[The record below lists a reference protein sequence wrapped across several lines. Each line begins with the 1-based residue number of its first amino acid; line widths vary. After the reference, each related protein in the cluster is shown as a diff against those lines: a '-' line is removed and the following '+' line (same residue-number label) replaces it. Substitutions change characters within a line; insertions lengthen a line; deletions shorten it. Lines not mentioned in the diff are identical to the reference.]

1 MKGVNLLFIIL
12 GFSGLTA
19 CANLDGPADGLAT
32 GPIAHS
38 PFMPEGAQVE
48 GPRGY
53 VDMCRDRP
61 RLCADERI
69 VARNAAPT
77 PPASNSDAGET
88 STGAITP
95 QVQSAVYESADR
107 PTLIRSTDSTPPTV
121 TTAVAYSRGAEDH
134 MPPAIGRLPFSD
146 RLKMLERVDRY
157 VNGNVRQA
165 TDMEVYGVEEYWNR
179 SGVGP
184 GARGDCED
192 LAIEKRM
199 ELIDQ
204 GFPPEDL
211 FYAVAYRR
219 DIGLHAVLVAHTE
232 MGDLVLDSLSTYI
245 TVWNRAPYTW
255 VKRQSQANSMVW
267 NMVDEVDRARP
278 VLRVASQ
285 DRAAP
290 AEPGGGGR

>member
-1 MKGVNLLFIIL
+1 MKSVNLLFIIL

-19 CANLDGPADGLAT
+19 CANLDGPADGLAS
-32 GPIAHS
+32 GPVARS

-61 RLCADERI
+61 RLCADERM
-69 VARNAAPT
+69 VARNASPT
-77 PPASNSDAGET
+77 PPSAEPGAGEAA
-88 STGAITP
+88 TGAITP
-95 QVQSAVYESADR
+95 PMRSAVYDAADR
-107 PTLIRSTDSTPPTV
+107 PALIRSADVGVVSETP
-121 TTAVAYSRGAEDH
+121 AVAYSRRTEDH
-134 MPPAIGRLPFSD
+134 MPMAVGRLPFAE

-199 ELIDQ
+199 ELIEQ
-204 GFPPEDL
+204 GYPAEDL

-245 TVWNRAPYTW
+245 TLWSRAPYTW
-255 VKRQSQANSMVW
+255 VKRQSQTSSMVW
-267 NMVDEVDRARP
+267 TMVDEVDRARP
-278 VLRVASQ
+278 DLRVASQ
-285 DRAAP
+285 DRATP
-290 AEPGGGGR
+290 TEPGGGGR